1 MLKKFSFT
9 LLIISFVLISCAKKS
24 DNSSSSTTTTT
35 TTTYPTST
43 SGVTAN
49 GSMTI
54 GNYSASGTY
63 ASICNDASNISA
75 KPSDASKFSFILI
88 VTGSR
93 SFTREVNYYT
103 DTACTALSLGWYFN
117 NDNVTDQGP
126 YSSGGLDQK
135 VSYNQNNQTFL
146 ASTTAGETYIEDLF
160 GSGLDVTIG
169 TKYESSSDNT
179 TYYNLVKVDGSTGS
193 SDHLYFGTEDP
204 TAYPST
210 SGSGYYVKQ

>member
-1 MLKKFSFT
+1 MLKIFSFT

-24 DNSSSSTTTTT
+24 DDTSSSTT

-54 GNYSASGTY
+54 GNYAVSGTY
-63 ASICNDASNISA
+63 DSICNDASNISA
-75 KPSDASKFSFILI
+75 KPSDASKFSFII
-88 VTGSR
+88 VVTGSS

-117 NDNVTDQGP
+117 NDNATDQGP

-135 VSYNQNNQTFL
+135 VSYNQVNQTFL

-193 SDHLYFGTEDP
+193 SDHLYFGTESP

-210 SGSGYYVKQ
+210 SGSGYHVKQ

>member
-35 TTTYPTST
+35 TYPTST

-54 GNYSASGTY
+54 GNYSVSGTY

-117 NDNVTDQGP
+117 NDNGTDQGP

-193 SDHLYFGTEDP
+193 SDHLYFGTESP

>member
-1 MLKKFSFT
+1 MLKKSSFT
-9 LLIISFVLISCAKKS
+9 LLIMSIVLISCAKKS
-24 DNSSSSTTTTT
+24 DDSSSST

-54 GNYSASGTY
+54 GNYAVSGTY

-75 KPSDASKFSFILI
+75 KPSDASRFSFII
-88 VTGSR
+88 VVTGSS

-117 NDNVTDQGP
+117 SDNVTDQGP

-135 VSYNQNNQTFL
+135 VSYNQDNQTFL
-146 ASTTAGETYIEDLF
+146 VRTTAGETWIEALF
-160 GSGLDVTIG
+160 GGALDVTIG
-169 TKYESSSDNT
+169 TKYVSSSANT
-179 TYYNLVKVDGSTGS
+179 PYYNLLKVDGSTGT
-193 SDHLYFGTEDP
+193 SDHLYLGTESP
-204 TAYPST
+204 TEYPET
-210 SGSGYYVKQ
+210 SGSGHHVKQ